1 MDRKSVRE
9 EWLYQRANRKR
20 AKEVE
25 LFYRENGVVSVHS
38 KCPLIQEIVD
48 RKMIRDNAL
57 VLSTAAQFNDP
68 KSVDILNWA
77 QGENSVFRI
86 AKKYVL
92 LNS

>member
-1 MDRKSVRE
+1 M
-9 EWLYQRANRKR
+9 
-20 AKEVE
+20 E

-57 VLSTAAQFNDP
+57 VLSTAVQFNDP

-77 QGENSVFRI
+77 HGGKPCV
-86 AKKYVL
+86 
-92 LNS
+92 